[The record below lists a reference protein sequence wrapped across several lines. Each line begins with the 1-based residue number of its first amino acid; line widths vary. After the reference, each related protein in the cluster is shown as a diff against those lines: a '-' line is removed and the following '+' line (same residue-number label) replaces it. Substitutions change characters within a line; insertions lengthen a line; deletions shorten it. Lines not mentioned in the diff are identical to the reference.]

1 MHWVFCDNMLQL
13 LSFYIYLVVFYM
25 LSVDFSKL
33 CSGVLVFVEIRSN
46 KGRHVINL
54 SVMSPLTCLITE
66 LFCDWANSGY
76 RFSPASGI
84 VFYLYVEVWNINSM
98 RETCCNNTI
107 NLLKIYYCKIKVLC
121 FVIKR
126 GRKLTIGVKFEVNVI
141 KRVRG
146 SCSCCFFDLFFFGGI
161 LMESS

>member
-1 MHWVFCDNMLQL
+1 MLQL

-76 RFSPASGI
+76 ILSPASGI
-84 VFYLYVEVWNINSM
+84 VFYLYVEV
-98 RETCCNNTI
+98 
-107 NLLKIYYCKIKVLC
+107 
-121 FVIKR
+121 
-126 GRKLTIGVKFEVNVI
+126 
-141 KRVRG
+141 
-146 SCSCCFFDLFFFGGI
+146 
-161 LMESS
+161 